1 MRYVKSLSALL
12 LLTTCVNPAPAE
24 TPCDYD
30 SSVNT
35 KYTKTI
41 QKTTDYKKRVF
52 PYVDDTRKCV
62 INMNVTIDGISYPTM
77 GDFVFGPDISE
88 NSACKN
94 AENRAKEMIV
104 RKVSPEV
111 LSANTD
117 MKCTVKTK
125 EVVKVEKKVEPIKET
140 IIVHNQYPQ
149 VGTVLNSQVVGV
161 TKIIPRHD
169 PIQTHSSSNIVTDLL
184 SNFSLGNVTIK
195 LNTSKRGK
203 CFANWSTGGKDCYY

>member
-1 MRYVKSLSALL
+1 MKYVKSLSAIL

>member
-1 MRYVKSLSALL
+1 MKYVKSLSAIL

-35 KYTKTI
+35 KYTKMI
-41 QKTTDYKKRVF
+41 EKTSDYKKKVF

-77 GDFVFGPDISE
+77 DDFVFGPDISE

>member
-1 MRYVKSLSALL
+1 MKYVKSLSAILL
-12 LLTTCVNPAPAE
+12 LSTCANPAPAE
-24 TPCDYD
+24 SPCDYD

-35 KYTKTI
+35 QYTKTI
-41 QKTTDYKKRVF
+41 EKTSDFKKRVF

-62 INMNVTIDGISYPTM
+62 INMNVTIDGKTYPTM

-94 AENRAKEMIV
+94 AENRAKEMII

-117 MKCTVKTK
+117 MKCTVKT
-125 EVVKVEKKVEPIKET
+125 EEIVKVEKPKEIQKVVT
-140 IIVHNQYPQ
+140 QNQYPQ
-149 VGTVLNSQVVGV
+149 VGTVLSTQVVEV
-161 TKIIPRHD
+161 QKVIPRYE
-169 PIQTHSSSNIVTDLL
+169 PIQNHGSSNILGNLL

-195 LNTSKRGK
+195 INNSKRGK

>member
-1 MRYVKSLSALL
+1 MKYVKSLSAIL

-52 PYVDDTRKCV
+52 PYVEDTRKCV
-62 INMNVTIDGISYPTM
+62 INMNVTIDGKSYPTM

-94 AENRAKEMIV
+94 AENRAKEMII

-117 MKCTVKTK
+117 MKCTVKT
-125 EVVKVEKKVEPIKET
+125 EEIIKVEKPKEIQKVVT
-140 IIVHNQYPQ
+140 QNQYPQ
-149 VGTVLNSQVVGV
+149 IGTVLSTQVVEV
-161 TKIIPRHD
+161 QKVIPRYE
-169 PIQTHSSSNIVTDLL
+169 PIQNHGSSNILGNLL

-195 LNTSKRGK
+195 INNSKRGK

>member
-1 MRYVKSLSALL
+1 MKYVKSISAILL
-12 LLTTCVNPAPAE
+12 LSTCANPAPAE
-24 TPCDYD
+24 SPCDYD

-35 KYTKTI
+35 QYTKTI
-41 QKTTDYKKRVF
+41 EKTSDFKKRVF

-62 INMNVTIDGISYPTM
+62 INMNVTIDGKTYPTM

-117 MKCTVKTK
+117 MKCTVKT
-125 EVVKVEKKVEPIKET
+125 EEIVKVEKPKKIQK
-140 IIVHNQYPQ
+140 IIIQNQYPQ
-149 VGTVLNSQVVGV
+149 VGTIISSEVIDVVNNQSPIISFSDYQNIALGSGSVQERAVLQEGPLVGL
-161 TKIIPRHD
+161 TLEFLRWLH
-169 PIQTHSSSNIVTDLL
+169 
-184 SNFSLGNVTIK
+184 
-195 LNTSKRGK
+195 
-203 CFANWSTGGKDCYY
+203 

>member
-1 MRYVKSLSALL
+1 MKYVKSLSAIL

-52 PYVDDTRKCV
+52 PYVEDTRKCV
-62 INMNVTIDGISYPTM
+62 INMNVTIDGKSYPTM

-94 AENRAKEMIV
+94 AENRAKEMII

-117 MKCTVKTK
+117 MKCTVKTEK
-125 EVVKVEKKVEPIKET
+125 IVEKKVEPVKET
-140 IIVHNQYPQ
+140 IVVQEIPTI
-149 VGTVLNSQVVGV
+149 GTVVNTEVVGV
-161 TKIIPRHD
+161 VKMRPR
-169 PIQTHSSSNIVTDLL
+169 VTSITDYR
-184 SNFSLGNVTIK
+184 NNVLGNNSSIQ
-195 LNTSKRGK
+195 LDA
-203 CFANWSTGGKDCYY
+203 FAKQGILTGIALEVIRWIH

>member
-1 MRYVKSLSALL
+1 MKYVKSLSAFLL
-12 LLTTCVNPAPAE
+12 LSTCSNLAPAE
-24 TPCDYD
+24 SPCDYD

-35 KYTKTI
+35 QYTKTI
-41 QKTTDYKKRVF
+41 EKTSDFKKRVF

-62 INMNVTIDGISYPTM
+62 INMNVTIDGKTYPTM

-117 MKCTVKTK
+117 MKCTVKT
-125 EVVKVEKKVEPIKET
+125 EKVIEKKIEPIKET
-140 IIVHNQYPQ
+140 IIVHNQHPQ

>member
-1 MRYVKSLSALL
+1 MKYVKSISAFLL
-12 LLTTCVNPAPAE
+12 LSTCSNLAPAE
-24 TPCDYD
+24 SPCDYD

-35 KYTKTI
+35 QYTKTI
-41 QKTTDYKKRVF
+41 EKTSDFKKRVF

-62 INMNVTIDGISYPTM
+62 INMNVTIDGKTYPTM

-117 MKCTVKTK
+117 MKCTVKT
-125 EVVKVEKKVEPIKET
+125 EEIVEKKVEPITET

-149 VGTVLNSQVVGV
+149 VGTV
-161 TKIIPRHD
+161 
-169 PIQTHSSSNIVTDLL
+169 
-184 SNFSLGNVTIK
+184 
-195 LNTSKRGK
+195 
-203 CFANWSTGGKDCYY
+203 

>member
-1 MRYVKSLSALL
+1 MRYVKSLSAILL
-12 LLTTCVNPAPAE
+12 LSTCANPAPAE

-30 SSVNT
+30 SSIST
-35 KYTKTI
+35 QYTKTI
-41 QKTTDYKKRVF
+41 QKTTDYKRRVF
-52 PYVDDTRKCV
+52 PYVEDTRKCV
-62 INMNVTIDGISYPTM
+62 INMNVTIDGKTYPTM

-94 AENRAKEMIV
+94 AENRAKEMII

-117 MKCTVKTK
+117 MKCTVKTEK
-125 EVVKVEKKVEPIKET
+125 IVEKEIEPIKET
-140 IIVHNQYPQ
+140 IIVHNQHPQ

>member
-1 MRYVKSLSALL
+1 MKYIKSLSAILL
-12 LLTTCVNPAPAE
+12 LSTCANPAPAE

-30 SSVNT
+30 SSIST
-35 KYTKTI
+35 QYTKTI

-52 PYVDDTRKCV
+52 PYVEDTRKCV
-62 INMNVTIDGISYPTM
+62 INMNVTIDGKTYPTM

-117 MKCTVKTK
+117 MKCTVKT
-125 EVVKVEKKVEPIKET
+125 EEIVEKKVEPIKKT
-140 IIVHNQYPQ
+140 IIVPQ
-149 VGTVLNSQVVGV
+149 LGTVIESEIISVVKMKPPVVSTSQYRDSVLG
-161 TKIIPRHD
+161 TNRT
-169 PIQTHSSSNIVTDLL
+169 IQLKASHEQGLITAIALELIRWIH
-184 SNFSLGNVTIK
+184 
-195 LNTSKRGK
+195 
-203 CFANWSTGGKDCYY
+203 

>member
-1 MRYVKSLSALL
+1 MKYVKSLSAILL
-12 LLTTCVNPAPAE
+12 LSTCANPAPAE
-24 TPCDYD
+24 SPCDYD

-35 KYTKTI
+35 QYTKTI
-41 QKTTDYKKRVF
+41 EKTSDFKKRVF

-62 INMNVTIDGISYPTM
+62 INMNVTIDGKTYPTM

-117 MKCTVKTK
+117 MKCTVKT
-125 EVVKVEKKVEPIKET
+125 EEIVKVEKPKEIQKVVT
-140 IIVHNQYPQ
+140 QNQYPQ
-149 VGTVLNSQVVGV
+149 VGTVLSTQVVEV
-161 TKIIPRHD
+161 QKVIPRYE
-169 PIQTHSSSNIVTDLL
+169 PIQNHGSSNILGNLL

-195 LNTSKRGK
+195 INNSKRGK

>member
-1 MRYVKSLSALL
+1 MKYIKSLSAILL
-12 LLTTCVNPAPAE
+12 LSTCANPAPAE

-30 SSVNT
+30 SSINT
-35 KYTKTI
+35 QYTKTI

-52 PYVDDTRKCV
+52 PYVEDTRKCV
-62 INMNVTIDGISYPTM
+62 INMNVTIDGKTYPTM

-117 MKCTVKTK
+117 MKCTVKTEEIVENK
-125 EVVKVEKKVEPIKET
+125 VESIKKTIIAPQLGTVIESEIVSVVKMKPPVVSTSQYRDSVLGTNRT
-140 IIVHNQYPQ
+140 IQLKASHEQGLITAIALELIRWIH
-149 VGTVLNSQVVGV
+149 
-161 TKIIPRHD
+161 
-169 PIQTHSSSNIVTDLL
+169 
-184 SNFSLGNVTIK
+184 
-195 LNTSKRGK
+195 
-203 CFANWSTGGKDCYY
+203 

>member
-1 MRYVKSLSALL
+1 MKYIKSISAILL
-12 LLTTCVNPAPAE
+12 LSTCTNPAPAE

-35 KYTKTI
+35 KYTKMI
-41 QKTTDYKKRVF
+41 EKTSDYKKKVF

-77 GDFVFGPDISE
+77 GDFVFGPNISE

-94 AENRAKEMIV
+94 AENRAKEMII

-125 EVVKVEKKVEPIKET
+125 KIVEKKVEPIKET
-140 IIVHNQYPQ
+140 IIIPQLGAVVESEIVSVVKMKPPVVSTSQYRDS
-149 VGTVLNSQVVGV
+149 VLGTNR
-161 TKIIPRHD
+161 T
-169 PIQTHSSSNIVTDLL
+169 IQLKASHEQGLITAIALELIRWIH
-184 SNFSLGNVTIK
+184 
-195 LNTSKRGK
+195 
-203 CFANWSTGGKDCYY
+203 

>member
-1 MRYVKSLSALL
+1 MKYVKSLSAIL

-52 PYVDDTRKCV
+52 PYVEDTRKCV
-62 INMNVTIDGISYPTM
+62 INMNVTIDGKSYPTM

-94 AENRAKEMIV
+94 AENRAKEMII

-117 MKCTVKTK
+117 MKCTVKTEK
-125 EVVKVEKKVEPIKET
+125 IVEKKVEPVKET
-140 IIVHNQYPQ
+140 IIVPQ
-149 VGTVLNSQVVGV
+149 LGTVIESEIVSVVKMKPPVVSTSQYRDSVLG
-161 TKIIPRHD
+161 TNRT
-169 PIQTHSSSNIVTDLL
+169 IQLKASHEQGLITAIALELIRWIH
-184 SNFSLGNVTIK
+184 
-195 LNTSKRGK
+195 
-203 CFANWSTGGKDCYY
+203 

>member
-1 MRYVKSLSALL
+1 MKYVKSISAFLL
-12 LLTTCVNPAPAE
+12 LSTCSNLAPAE
-24 TPCDYD
+24 SPCDYD

-35 KYTKTI
+35 QYTKTI
-41 QKTTDYKKRVF
+41 EKTSDFKKRVF
-52 PYVDDTRKCV
+52 PYVEDTRKCV
-62 INMNVTIDGISYPTM
+62 INMNVTIDGKTYPTM

-125 EVVKVEKKVEPIKET
+125 EIVKVEKPKEIQKVVT
-140 IIVHNQYPQ
+140 QNQYPQ
-149 VGTVLNSQVVGV
+149 VGTVLSTQVVEV
-161 TKIIPRHD
+161 QKVIPRYE
-169 PIQTHSSSNIVTDLL
+169 PIQNHGSSNILGNLL

-195 LNTSKRGK
+195 INNSKRGK

>member
-1 MRYVKSLSALL
+1 MKYVRSLSAILL
-12 LLTTCVNPAPAE
+12 LSTCANPAPAE
-24 TPCDYD
+24 SPCDYD

-35 KYTKTI
+35 QYTKTI
-41 QKTTDYKKRVF
+41 EKTSDFKKRVF

-62 INMNVTIDGISYPTM
+62 INMNVTIDGKTYPTM

-117 MKCTVKTK
+117 MKCTVKT
-125 EVVKVEKKVEPIKET
+125 EEIIKVEKPKEIQKVVT
-140 IIVHNQYPQ
+140 QNQYPQ
-149 VGTVLNSQVVGV
+149 VGTVLSTQVVEV
-161 TKIIPRHD
+161 QKVIPRYE
-169 PIQTHSSSNIVTDLL
+169 PIQNHGSSNILGNLL

-195 LNTSKRGK
+195 INNSKRGK

>member
-1 MRYVKSLSALL
+1 MKYVKSLSALL

-35 KYTKTI
+35 KYTKMI
-41 QKTTDYKKRVF
+41 EKTSDYKKKVF

-94 AENRAKEMIV
+94 AENRAKEMII

-111 LSANTD
+111 LTANTD

-125 EVVKVEKKVEPIKET
+125 KVEPIKET
-140 IIVHNQYPQ
+140 ITIQNIPK
-149 VGTVLNSQVVGV
+149 VGTVVNSEVVDV
-161 TKIIPRHD
+161 VEMKPKVSTMSD
-169 PIQTHSSSNIVTDLL
+169 
-184 SNFSLGNVTIK
+184 FSLV
-195 LNTSKRGK
+195 
-203 CFANWSTGGKDCYY
+203 ST

>member
-1 MRYVKSLSALL
+1 MKYVKSISAILL
-12 LLTTCVNPAPAE
+12 LSTCANPAPAE
-24 TPCDYD
+24 SPCDYD

-35 KYTKTI
+35 QYTKTI
-41 QKTTDYKKRVF
+41 EKTSDFEKRVF
-52 PYVDDTRKCV
+52 PYVEDTRKCV
-62 INMNVTIDGISYPTM
+62 INMNVTIDGKTYPTM

-117 MKCTVKTK
+117 MKCTVKT
-125 EVVKVEKKVEPIKET
+125 EEIVKVEKPKEIQKVVT
-140 IIVHNQYPQ
+140 QNQYPQ
-149 VGTVLNSQVVGV
+149 VGTVLSTQVVEV
-161 TKIIPRHD
+161 QKVIPRYE
-169 PIQTHSSSNIVTDLL
+169 PIQNHGSSNILGNLL

-195 LNTSKRGK
+195 INNSKRGK

>member
-1 MRYVKSLSALL
+1 MKYVKSISAILL
-12 LLTTCVNPAPAE
+12 LSTCANPAPAE
-24 TPCDYD
+24 SPCDYH

-35 KYTKTI
+35 QYTKTI
-41 QKTTDYKKRVF
+41 EKTSDFKKRVF
-52 PYVDDTRKCV
+52 PYVEDTRKCV
-62 INMNVTIDGISYPTM
+62 INMNVTIDGKTYPTM

-125 EVVKVEKKVEPIKET
+125 EIVKVEKPKEIQKVVT
-140 IIVHNQYPQ
+140 QNQYPQ
-149 VGTVLNSQVVGV
+149 VGTVLSTQVVEV
-161 TKIIPRHD
+161 QKVIPRYE
-169 PIQTHSSSNIVTDLL
+169 PIQNHGSSNILGNLL

-195 LNTSKRGK
+195 INNSKRGK

>member
-1 MRYVKSLSALL
+1 MKYIKSLSAIL
-12 LLTTCVNPAPAE
+12 LLTTCANPAPAE
-24 TPCDYD
+24 SPCDYD

-35 KYTKTI
+35 QYTKTI
-41 QKTTDYKKRVF
+41 EKTSDFKKRVF
-52 PYVDDTRKCV
+52 PYVEDTRKCV
-62 INMNVTIDGISYPTM
+62 INMNVTIDGKTYPTM

-125 EVVKVEKKVEPIKET
+125 EIVKVEKPKEIQKVVIQ
-140 IIVHNQYPQ
+140 NQYPQ
-149 VGTVLNSQVVGV
+149 VGTVLSTQVVEV
-161 TKIIPRHD
+161 QKVIPRYE
-169 PIQTHSSSNIVTDLL
+169 PIQNHGSSNILGNLL

-195 LNTSKRGK
+195 INNSKRGK

>member
-1 MRYVKSLSALL
+1 MKYVKSLSAIL

-35 KYTKTI
+35 KYTKMI
-41 QKTTDYKKRVF
+41 EKTSDYKKKVF

-94 AENRAKEMIV
+94 AENRAKEMII
-104 RKVSPEV
+104 RKVSPEI

-117 MKCTVKTK
+117 MKCTVKT
-125 EVVKVEKKVEPIKET
+125 EEIVKVEKPKEIKQT
-140 IIVHNQYPQ
+140 IVIPNI
-149 VGTVLNSQVVGV
+149 GTVINTEVVDVVKMKPKVTSTSQYRDYV
-161 TKIIPRHD
+161 
-169 PIQTHSSSNIVTDLL
+169 
-184 SNFSLGNVTIK
+184 LGNDASVQLK
-195 LNTSKRGK
+195 ASHERGLITAITLEL
-203 CFANWSTGGKDCYY
+203 FRWVH